1 LVYVLVFGVLVLTVF
16 NLYKLPKSAKAGIDV
31 SGNNVS
37 ISGGIFV
44 IDDDGKIYREPRYNL
59 RESHKNG
66 NMYNVD
72 REYYAYLFQDTGQS
86 VSSSTNLT
94 IESSATVMMEGT
106 QDLANLTVKGKLNQ
120 PYPDR
125 EGKLN
130 RPIYTRDYWMGRFT
144 GFLKLD
150 ANTRYYLY
158 TDGVDDFTSFEVG
171 SGTTINSSTA
181 WTVVYRHRS
190 VNPSAGWE
198 YKNTSVAQ
206 YQQASNASIV
216 AMLDNN
222 TSSAKYVPVRISY
235 ADRTGDAYLSVNYL
249 KYNTGTWTAKTG
261 DYSQRIKRSDF
272 CGIAEDG
279 TVATTGSGA
288 TLACEKES
296 EVNFDYYVA
305 KEENV
310 IQFDASNAVR
320 TAGKVDFNLK
330 SGFSGGFGDHYGD
343 SDDTNYGDR
352 MRFYWGGS
360 YTPYGRT
367 ASNHSDK
374 RASRYSGV
382 EFNAKA
388 YDAVRRI
395 PAGLTLTVTGDTK
408 IEGSGI
414 IDLNGYGYPGYSVEM
429 GGSNGSWGRIRGG
442 SVAFDVSP
450 GGGYSNAVDCDGAGG
465 NGGSHGGQGGYNRTG
480 DNHCRID
487 QRPDAY
493 DNKYNPSYMGSGG
506 GASNDD
512 DLANIAGSGGGLLKL
527 TTRNLTI
534 SSNKAIDASG
544 DGGEF
549 VGWHTTAGGAG
560 GAVNINVNGR
570 LTINSAAT
578 TILARGSDGVPRY
591 SGTRDRT
598 HIGGGGGMIYM
609 AYSSSNLE
617 RDQLLTRVSAEGGD
631 GGGWSCRWEYYWT
644 RICTPEY
651 SDGGEEIDGTDGTVE
666 FAAASVSTEV
676 ISITKQ
682 TFDKD
687 GKREATFEAGDQV
700 TVEIKVNE
708 PGSIDRDDFK
718 IEDYLPKNSGT
729 AVLTLR
735 KSDGSTVTPINRP
748 IGPDGKITLE
758 GNSNAGIVLK
768 PGVNIISYTYTL

>member
-1 LVYVLVFGVLVLTVF
+1 
-16 NLYKLPKSAKAGIDV
+16 
-31 SGNNVS
+31 
-37 ISGGIFV
+37 
-44 IDDDGKIYREPRYNL
+44 
-59 RESHKNG
+59 
-66 NMYNVD
+66 M
-72 REYYAYLFQDTGQS
+72 
-86 VSSSTNLT
+86 
-94 IESSATVMMEGT
+94 
-106 QDLANLTVKGKLNQ
+106 
-120 PYPDR
+120 
-125 EGKLN
+125 
-130 RPIYTRDYWMGRFT
+130 
-144 GFLKLD
+144 
-150 ANTRYYLY
+150 
-158 TDGVDDFTSFEVG
+158 
-171 SGTTINSSTA
+171 
-181 WTVVYRHRS
+181 
-190 VNPSAGWE
+190 
-198 YKNTSVAQ
+198 
-206 YQQASNASIV
+206 
-216 AMLDNN
+216 
-222 TSSAKYVPVRISY
+222 
-235 ADRTGDAYLSVNYL
+235 
-249 KYNTGTWTAKTG
+249 
-261 DYSQRIKRSDF
+261 
-272 CGIAEDG
+272 
-279 TVATTGSGA
+279 
-288 TLACEKES
+288 
-296 EVNFDYYVA
+296 FDYYVS
-305 KEENV
+305 KEENAV
-310 IQFDASNAVR
+310 QFNLANAVR
-320 TAGKVDFNLK
+320 SAGKVGFNLK
-330 SGFSGGFGDHYGD
+330 NDFSGGFGDHYGD
-343 SDDTNYGDR
+343 SNEATYGDR
-352 MRFYWGGS
+352 MIFYWS
-360 YTPYGRT
+360 STHTPYGRT
-367 ASNHSDK
+367 WSLHSEK
-374 RASRYSGV
+374 RASRYSGL

-395 PAGLTLTVTGDTK
+395 PAGLTLNVSSDTK
-408 IEGSGI
+408 IEGTGI

-429 GGSNGSWGRIRGG
+429 GGSNGTWGRIRGG
-442 SVAFDVSP
+442 SVAFDGSP

-465 NGGSHGGQGGYNRTG
+465 NGGSHGGQGGYDRNG

-487 QRPDAY
+487 LRPDTY
-493 DNKYNPSYMGSGG
+493 DNKFNPSYMGSGG

-512 DLANIAGSGGGLLKL
+512 DWVNIAGSGGGLLKL

-549 VGWHTTAGGAG
+549 VGWHTTTGGAG

-570 LTINSAAT
+570 LAINSAST

-591 SGTRDRT
+591 YGTRDRT

-617 RDQLLTRVSAEGGD
+617 RDQLLTRVSSEGGD
-631 GGGWSCRWEYYWT
+631 GGYWRCEWDFSHWPWSYNCE
-644 RICTPEY
+644 PEF
-651 SDGGEEIDGTDGTVE
+651 SGGGETIDGTDGTVE